1 MTCVFECCQSHCHIL
16 QELHEFFTI
25 MSAITMFGKS
35 SFIFNFVGYGY
46 GLVTKLLEVGC
57 TFEEVAEKTKRQNMN
72 VNLFTTKL
80 G

>member
-1 MTCVFECCQSHCHIL
+1 MTCVFECVQSHCHIL
-16 QELHEFFTI
+16 QELHEFLSI

-46 GLVTKLLEVGC
+46 GLVTKSLEVGC
-57 TFEEVAEKTKRQNMN
+57 TFEEVAEKTKCQKMN
-72 VNLFTTKL
+72 VNIFTTKL